1 MARTKINNIIREQN
15 SILVNFPFKIEAG
28 LHILAYLSE
37 KIKLKDSLSFTFIL
51 VPANFLPF
59 GREEMVTP
67 RLDNGS
73 SEAVALKQPFKFF
86 GHTHNKTFV
95 SIFQLD
101 VLM

>member
-1 MARTKINNIIREQN
+1 MARTKISNIIREQN
-15 SILVNFPFKIEAG
+15 SLLVKFPFKIEAG
-28 LHILAYLSE
+28 LRMRAYVSE

-59 GREEMVTP
+59 GRGEMVTP

-73 SEAVALKQPFKFF
+73 SEAVTLKQPFKFF

-95 SIFQLD
+95 SFFQLV